1 MKMQIRAITLLAS
14 LVLALMVPLSAMA
27 DQTIT
32 GEVSDAQEIIASD
45 GSVYTILDNE
55 KGEELA
61 SMVGDTVAVTG
72 TVEEVDGTKSITV
85 ESFIV
90 IENSAIRALKT
101 GAGPGLACSGSDR
114 RVSRRNANFRFCF
127 TQQSEPLVL

>member
-1 MKMQIRAITLLAS
+1 MKLQIRAIALLAS
-14 LVLALMVPLSAMA
+14 LVLALMAPLSAMA

-61 SMVGDTVAVTG
+61 AMVGDTVAVTG

-90 IENSAIRALKT
+90 IDK
-101 GAGPGLACSGSDR
+101 
-114 RVSRRNANFRFCF
+114 
-127 TQQSEPLVL
+127 

>member
-1 MKMQIRAITLLAS
+1 MKLQIRAIALLAS

-32 GEVSDAQEIIASD
+32 GEVSDTQEIIASD
-45 GSVYTILDNE
+45 GSVYTILDSE

-72 TVEEVDGTKSITV
+72 TIEEVDGTKSIAV
-85 ESFIV
+85 DSFIV
-90 IENSAIRALKT
+90 IDK
-101 GAGPGLACSGSDR
+101 
-114 RVSRRNANFRFCF
+114 
-127 TQQSEPLVL
+127 